1 MLFWL
6 GLILFLPGWSSCQNA
21 RNRANSPP
29 GKILSTDGYVLKVVF
44 RPDGQRLASGG
55 GVYKGRGKW
64 VTGEVRVWDPT
75 TGQSVLAFAGHPE
88 GVTGL
93 DFSPDGKRLAT
104 ASSSGVK
111 VWDAATGKQLLT
123 LKMQPNEEPWR
134 VAFDPQGDRL
144 ATLSQVGPIWRGRG
158 AAVVRVWH
166 TPPTDEGQKTEPV
179 FSYPFQVG
187 FRAWQ
192 WTSLVFSP
200 DGMRLACGWDNAVL
214 IWDWSPQCPG
224 DKTAP
229 AVVLEGHTRPV
240 RDQAFSPDGKRLA
253 TASDDETVRIWD
265 AATGQELLRFDSPRD
280 GIPGYRGIGCLAFSP
295 DGQRLAGGKAQNLVI
310 WDAATGKELH
320 YLRWH
325 SGTIESLAFSPDG
338 KTLATGA
345 DDHEIKL
352 WDLTALEVWNEVRPG
367 EK

>member
-1 MLFWL
+1 M
-6 GLILFLPGWSSCQNA
+6 LPGWSCWQNT

-29 GKILSTDGYVLKVVF
+29 GQILSVDGYVLKLVF
-44 RPDGQRLASGG
+44 RPDGQRLTSGG

-64 VTGEVRVWDPT
+64 VTGEVKVWDPST
-75 TGQSVLAFAGHPE
+75 CQLVLAFPGHTK

-104 ASSSGVK
+104 ASSDGVK
-111 VWDAATGKQLLT
+111 VWDAATGKQLLS
-123 LKMQPNEEPWR
+123 LGIQPKEEPWR

-144 ATLSQVGPIWRGRG
+144 ATLSQTGWKVLTL
-158 AAVVRVWH
+158 RVWH
-166 TPPTDEGQKTEPV
+166 TPPTEEGQKTTPE
-179 FSYPFQVG
+179 FSYPFQAG
-187 FRAWQ
+187 ASGPGLWN
-192 WTSLVFSP
+192 LPGLAFSP
-200 DGMRLACGWDNAVL
+200 DGMRLACGRDHAVL
-214 IWDWSPQCPG
+214 IWDWSPNCPG

-229 AVVLEGHTRPV
+229 AIVLEGHTRAV

-295 DGQRLAGGKAQNLVI
+295 DGKRLAGGKAQNLVI

-325 SGTIESLAFSPDG
+325 TGTIESLAFSPDG

-352 WDLTALEVWNEVRPG
+352 WDLEALEHGNDAAQG